1 MPSRAE
7 KINADLPDYSM
18 TARTGP
24 HESQYLKLR
33 EWLLLLLR
41 FAVTRSPS
49 DQASVFALAH
59 QLDSVGP
66 KRKTAEPRFF
76 QRKSREVCEAILTD
90 DSSHA
95 ALRIHA
101 ARIDD
106 PRLRRAFLAAVGLQP
121 TILPQ
126 GANQVRVPPEPE
138 QERNDPAPARKMP

>member
-1 MPSRAE
+1 MPNRA
-7 KINADLPDYSM
+7 KINADLPNYSM

-24 HESQYLKLR
+24 HDWPYVKLR

-49 DQASVFALAH
+49 DQASVLALAH
-59 QLDSVGP
+59 ELDSVGP
-66 KRKTAEPRFF
+66 ERKTAKPRFF
-76 QRKSREVCEAILTD
+76 QRKSREVCEAILT

-106 PRLRRAFLAAVGLQP
+106 PRLRRASAFSMSMRLA
-121 TILPQ
+121 
-126 GANQVRVPPEPE
+126 
-138 QERNDPAPARKMP
+138 